1 MKLSVTKVK
10 AVAGHDDSQPFQA
23 ILLADGKP
31 VANLYDDG
39 WGGGVQIHWM
49 GGKTN
54 TAVQAAIRELGEQK
68 YLQEHPEDGPE
79 QAKENALLYGD
90 CELTIMACDAL
101 MLKRMARLAKKN
113 VLFTSPAMM
122 AGEYKTLKAP
132 FDQATKDWV
141 LKKTPNAIFI
151 NDLLKDAV
159 KVKQALKMN

>member
-23 ILLADGKP
+23 VLLADGKP
-31 VANLYDDG
+31 VADLYDDG

-54 TAVQAAIRELGEQK
+54 IAVQEAIRKLGEQK

-90 CELTIMACDAL
+90 CELTIMANDAL

-113 VLFTSPAMM
+113 VLFTTPNMV
-122 AGEYKTLKAP
+122 AGEYMTVKGS
-132 FDQATKDWV
+132 FDQAAKDWI
-141 LKKTPNAIFI
+141 LKRHHNAIFI
-151 NDLLKDAV
+151 NDLLEDAEQI
-159 KVKQALKMN
+159 KKAMKMA